1 VIDEST
7 IKDLQQKVQSARIQQ
22 AKVEAEAEAAKKVVN
37 DLRIKL
43 KDEYGVNTGAEIR
56 EKLDSLRTER
66 DLLLQKAVEELEN
79 AGA

>member
-1 VIDEST
+1 MIDEST